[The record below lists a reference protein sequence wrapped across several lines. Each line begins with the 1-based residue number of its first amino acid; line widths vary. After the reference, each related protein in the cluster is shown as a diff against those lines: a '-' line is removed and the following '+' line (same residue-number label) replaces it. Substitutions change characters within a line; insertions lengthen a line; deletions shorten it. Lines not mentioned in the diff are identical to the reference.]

1 LILTFT
7 NNARNDL
14 RQIVTAISRDN
25 PNRAISFVDELE
37 QRCKALI
44 KAPLAYAILP
54 RYFDKGIRRIVHG
67 NYLIFYRVVDDEI
80 IVLRMLHSAMDVD
93 VQMDEG

>member
-14 RQIVTAISRDN
+14 RQIVTGISRDN
-25 PNRAISFVDELE
+25 PNRAFSFAEELE

-44 KAPLAYAILP
+44 KAPFAYAVLP
-54 RYFDKGIRRIVHG
+54 RYSDKAIRRIVHG
-67 NYLIFYRVVDDEI
+67 NYLIFYRVGDEEI
-80 IVLRMLHSAMDVD
+80 TILRVLYSAMDID
-93 VQMDEG
+93 VQVVEG